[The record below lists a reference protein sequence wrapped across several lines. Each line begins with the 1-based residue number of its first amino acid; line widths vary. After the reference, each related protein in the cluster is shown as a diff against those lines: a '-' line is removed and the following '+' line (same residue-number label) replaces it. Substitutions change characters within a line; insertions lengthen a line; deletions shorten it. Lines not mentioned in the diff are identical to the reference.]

1 MQQKA
6 AESKN
11 NKRFQTLSNDDIAKL
26 LIKKESKI
34 YS

>member
-1 MQQKA
+1 MQEKA

-11 NKRFQTLSNDDIAKL
+11 NYDVAKL

-34 YS
+34 YSWFNEG

>member
-11 NKRFQTLSNDDIAKL
+11 NNDVAQL

-34 YS
+34 YSWFNDG